1 MVNFVCHGDILYSE
15 SIEKLKVFEDSYL
28 VVQDGFV
35 EGIYETLPEKFQGVE
50 VKDYG
55 RGLIIPA
62 FSDLHIHASQFVQR
76 GVGMDKLLFDWLND
90 YTFPQEARFAS
101 MDYAKNV
108 YDQVVTELLRQGTFH
123 ASLFTTIHY
132 DASDYL
138 FRALADKG
146 MYAYVGKVNMDMNSP
161 EYLCETTEESLKE
174 TERFLA
180 EHQGK
185 GTVQPILTPRFAPTC
200 SEPLMKGLGELAAK
214 YHCGL
219 QTHLVESQAEVKW
232 TLELFPDYGSDAEIY
247 ERNGLL
253 EHGPSIFAHYI
264 FPSQADLDIIRKA
277 GSVTVHCPDATTNII
292 AGIIYVGL
300 AFVLSELFSK
310 RLLKIKIE
318 NLGMPKFSIKAKW
331 IIVGV
336 LLPVTVKAVYL
347 FFFSGKYV
355 SSGMNSNQ
363 IFSILSA
370 GIAFT
375 GIAAGFVEEMVFRG
389 VILNL
394 LKEKWN
400 IKVAVLI
407 PSVLFGLVHII
418 GMDFSIISS
427 LLVLIA
433 GTMVGIM
440 FSMVAIESG
449 SVWNGG
455 IVHSLWNILIIGGGL
470 SISEKA
476 DEYSVMTYVLDSKDF
491 VFTGGEFGIE
501 SSIIALLGYV
511 IVTLAAICM
520 IKKKRVCGTFSVK

>member
-1 MVNFVCHGDILYSE
+1 MPKIFSDARKQSLYKIIKQNCINLIREKGYKQLNIRELAKTTGISTGTFYNFYNSKEDLILSIMEE
-15 SIEKLKVFEDSYL
+15 SQHNLENRFFKILECNGKITKSGFVKL
-28 VVQDGFV
+28 VVIFCNNEDKGEHFMSTRKTIGGALGAIIV
-35 EGIYETLPEKFQGVE
+35 
-50 VKDYG
+50 
-55 RGLIIPA
+55 LIVAQILA
-62 FSDLHIHASQFVQR
+62 QLV
-76 GVGMDKLLFDWLND
+76 
-90 YTFPQEARFAS
+90 
-101 MDYAKNV
+101 
-108 YDQVVTELLRQGTFH
+108 
-123 ASLFTTIHY
+123 ASLFVLVKI
-132 DASDYL
+132 
-138 FRALADKG
+138 
-146 MYAYVGKVNMDMNSP
+146 P
-161 EYLCETTEESLKE
+161 EGIC
-174 TERFLA
+174 
-180 EHQGK
+180 
-185 GTVQPILTPRFAPTC
+185 
-200 SEPLMKGLGELAAK
+200 
-214 YHCGL
+214 
-219 QTHLVESQAEVKW
+219 
-232 TLELFPDYGSDAEIY
+232 
-247 ERNGLL
+247 
-253 EHGPSIFAHYI
+253 
-264 FPSQADLDIIRKA
+264 
-277 GSVTVHCPDATTNII
+277 NII

-336 LLPVTVKAVYL
+336 LLPVIVKAVYL

-363 IFSILSA
+363 IFSTLSA

-449 SVWNGG
+449 SVWNSG

-520 IKKKRVCGTFSVK
+520 IKKKAKV

>member
-1 MVNFVCHGDILYSE
+1 MSTRKTIGGALGAIIVLLVAQILAQ
-15 SIEKLKVFEDSYL
+15 L
-28 VVQDGFV
+28 V
-35 EGIYETLPEKFQGVE
+35 
-50 VKDYG
+50 
-55 RGLIIPA
+55 
-62 FSDLHIHASQFVQR
+62 
-76 GVGMDKLLFDWLND
+76 
-90 YTFPQEARFAS
+90 
-101 MDYAKNV
+101 
-108 YDQVVTELLRQGTFH
+108 
-123 ASLFTTIHY
+123 ASLFVLVKI
-132 DASDYL
+132 
-138 FRALADKG
+138 
-146 MYAYVGKVNMDMNSP
+146 P
-161 EYLCETTEESLKE
+161 EGIC
-174 TERFLA
+174 
-180 EHQGK
+180 
-185 GTVQPILTPRFAPTC
+185 
-200 SEPLMKGLGELAAK
+200 
-214 YHCGL
+214 
-219 QTHLVESQAEVKW
+219 
-232 TLELFPDYGSDAEIY
+232 
-247 ERNGLL
+247 
-253 EHGPSIFAHYI
+253 
-264 FPSQADLDIIRKA
+264 
-277 GSVTVHCPDATTNII
+277 NII

-300 AFVLSELFSK
+300 AFVLIELFSK

-318 NLGMPKFSIKAKW
+318 NL
-331 IIVGV
+331 
-336 LLPVTVKAVYL
+336 PVTVIAVYL

-363 IFSILSA
+363 IFSTLSA

-449 SVWNGG
+449 SVWNSG

-520 IKKKRVCGTFSVK
+520 IKKKAKV